1 MKAFLQVWPAY
12 GRRFATAQE
21 AKEAFKAGKD
31 FSCSYAGGPYMSVR
45 DFRRPS
51 MIHFEGVKIVQ
62 NLPVIVTFL
71 TKEECRDQFTPA

>member
-1 MKAFLQVWPAY
+1 MKAFLQIWPAY

-51 MIHFEGVKIVQ
+51 MTHFDGVKIVQ

-71 TKEECRDQFTPA
+71 TKEECNEHA